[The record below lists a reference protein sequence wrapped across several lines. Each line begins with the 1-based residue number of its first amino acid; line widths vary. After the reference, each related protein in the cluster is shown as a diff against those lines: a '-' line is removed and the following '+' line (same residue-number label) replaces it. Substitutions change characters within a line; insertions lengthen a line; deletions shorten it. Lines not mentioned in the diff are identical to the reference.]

1 MLDEPLGALDAL
13 TRLEMQKLIEEIWLC
28 EQFTAVL
35 VTHDVEEA
43 VALADRV
50 LVMEEGRIIAET
62 RITLSRPRNRTS
74 LEFITLRERLL
85 GWVMN
90 GTTNR

>member
-1 MLDEPLGALDAL
+1 
-13 TRLEMQKLIEEIWLC
+13 
-28 EQFTAVL
+28 
-35 VTHDVEEA
+35 
-43 VALADRV
+43 V
-50 LVMEEGRIIAET
+50 LVMQEGRIIAES